1 MEEVFAF
8 ADESGKSKG
17 CPCYTIRIIAI
28 PKNYFAEFNQKVS
41 DIYDR
46 SVHGRSISDFRDH
59 RPLIKHKYSK
69 S

>member
-8 ADESGKSKG
+8 ADESGTSKG
-17 CPCYTIRIIAI
+17 CPCYTIGIIAI

-46 SVHGRSISDFRDH
+46 SG
-59 RPLIKHKYSK
+59 LQGEIK
-69 S
+69 